1 MWYIVISLIGLG
13 VVAAIAGYF
22 RNKKLQKM
30 LERGEISE
38 IPEAQEI
45 PEVCCGQHETCE
57 RDSLLAAVSKKIE
70 YYNDEELDRFQGVEA
85 DAYDEEAVE
94 EFSEVLYTLREVE
107 VAGWLRSLQLR
118 GINLP
123 DALKDEAFLII
134 GERLVTIPF
143 PVAVER
149 KVEETGIVHDAN
161 PALVT
166 VTPASEET
174 INVETKVQAGSLLII
189 RNEGTGVAT
198 VGGANCAA
206 SKVTTLIWDG
216 NAYVEIATSDI
227 S

>member
-1 MWYIVISLIGLG
+1 MSYVNMKSRRSFDFY
-13 VVAAIAGYF
+13 A
-22 RNKKLQKM
+22 
-30 LERGEISE
+30 
-38 IPEAQEI
+38 P
-45 PEVCCGQHETCE
+45 
-57 RDSLLAAVSKKIE
+57 
-70 YYNDEELDRFQGVEA
+70 YNEE
-85 DAYDEEAVE
+85 
-94 EFSEVLYTLREVE
+94 
-107 VAGWLRSLQLR
+107 
-118 GINLP
+118 
-123 DALKDEAFLII
+123 

-198 VGGANCAA
+198 VGGANCEA